1 MYHLSGY
8 LITDVCL
15 LQAIMSEGRN
25 ARKMGL
31 EFGILAFGVMLI
43 IGVVIVPASV
53 SSSSA
58 PQALSPGLN
67 KKLSAQWWQWVLPI
81 PPANNPLVDDDAPC
95 GVAQSGPFF
104 FLVGTQG
111 GSAERTCTIPEGKS
125 IFFPVINFFQTIDK
139 VVPAKGTANSP
150 TNTPGEVRKLAIG
163 NIDQAHNLQ
172 ASVDGVSIN
181 LDKARAKSPPFLFT
195 LGDDNIFGGPANGA
209 PAGTYRALSDGYW
222 VALKPLSVGEHTI
235 EFSGE
240 GADGFSLHV
249 VYHITVK

>member
-1 MYHLSGY
+1 M
-8 LITDVCL
+8 L
-15 LQAIMSEGRN
+15 LTSAI
-25 ARKMGL
+25 
-31 EFGILAFGVMLI
+31 GI
-43 IGVVIVPASV
+43 PTYAST
-53 SSSSA
+53 S
-58 PQALSPGLN
+58 SPGLN

-111 GSAERTCTIPEGKS
+111 GSADRTCTIPEGKS

-150 TNTPGEVRKLAIG
+150 TNTPGEVRKLTIG

-195 LGDDNIFGGPANGA
+195 LGDDNIFGA

-240 GADGFSLHV
+240 GAGGFSLHV

>member
-1 MYHLSGY
+1 MVG
-8 LITDVCL
+8 TVL
-15 LQAIMSEGRN
+15 LTSA
-25 ARKMGL
+25 L
-31 EFGILAFGVMLI
+31 
-43 IGVVIVPASV
+43 VVPTYAST
-53 SSSSA
+53 SSA
-58 PQALSPGLN
+58 PQTLSPGLN

-81 PPANNPLVDDDAPC
+81 SPANNPLVHDDAPC

-150 TNTPGEVRKLAIG
+150 TNTPGEVRKLVIG

-222 VALKPLSVGEHTI
+222 VALKPLSVGQHEI
-235 EFSGE
+235 SFSGE

>member
-1 MYHLSGY
+1 MVG
-8 LITDVCL
+8 TML
-15 LQAIMSEGRN
+15 LTSAI
-25 ARKMGL
+25 
-31 EFGILAFGVMLI
+31 GI
-43 IGVVIVPASV
+43 PTYAST
-53 SSSSA
+53 S
-58 PQALSPGLN
+58 SPGLN

-111 GSAERTCTIPEGKS
+111 GSADRTCTIPEGKS

-150 TNTPGEVRKLAIG
+150 TNTPGEVRKLTIG

-195 LGDDNIFGGPANGA
+195 LGDDNIFVGPAIGV

-240 GADGFSLHV
+240 GAGGFSLHV

>member
-1 MYHLSGY
+1 M
-8 LITDVCL
+8 L
-15 LQAIMSEGRN
+15 LTSAI
-25 ARKMGL
+25 
-31 EFGILAFGVMLI
+31 GI
-43 IGVVIVPASV
+43 PTYAS
-53 SSSSA
+53 S
-58 PQALSPGLN
+58 SPGLN

-111 GSAERTCTIPEGKS
+111 GSADRTCTIPEGKS

-195 LGDDNIFGGPANGA
+195 LGEDNIFGA

-240 GADGFSLHV
+240 GAGGFSLHV